1 MKPVIGIT
9 CKKTGDIANYIDAI
23 EVYGG
28 DPLVFASLEK
38 PIAEHRASIREY
50 LETID
55 GLLLPGGG
63 DINPALFFEERDPAV
78 ESVSRSRDALEI
90 WLCQEALE
98 ANIPIFGIC
107 RGIQVM
113 SVATRGSL
121 YQDIPSQFTDHLT
134 HKITESTDD
143 SWHDIKIQANS
154 RLDEIINE
162 CETKVN
168 SRHHQSVK
176 DVGNGFVVTARS
188 EDRIIEAMEDPSKRF
203 VLGVQYHPERMIQ
216 TDEFR
221 EHRRKLFEA
230 FIAAASSS

>member
-9 CKKTGDIANYIDAI
+9 CKNTGDIANYIDAI

-134 HKITESTDD
+134 HKIRESTDD

-176 DVGNGFVVTARS
+176 DVGNRFVVTARS
-188 EDRIIEAMEDPSKRF
+188 EDGVIEAMEDPSKRF
-203 VLGVQYHPERMIQ
+203 VIGVQYHPERMIE
-216 TDEFR
+216 TPEFC

-230 FIAAASSS
+230 FIEAASSS

>member
-1 MKPVIGIT
+1 MKPTIGIT
-9 CKKTGDIANYIDAI
+9 CKRAGDITNYIDAI
-23 EVYGG
+23 EEYGG
-28 DPLVFASLEK
+28 KPHVFVSLDK
-38 PIAEHRASIREY
+38 SISDHRSSISEY
-50 LETID
+50 LATIN

-63 DINPALFFEERDPAV
+63 DINPALFFEKRHPAV
-78 ESVSRSRDALEI
+78 EAVSRSRDALEI

-134 HKITESTDD
+134 HKITENTDD

-176 DVGNGFVVTARS
+176 DIGNRFVGTAQS
-188 EDRIIEAMEDPSKRF
+188 EDGVIEAIEDPSKRF
-203 VLGVQYHPERMIQ
+203 VIGVQYHPERMNK
-216 TDEFR
+216 TAESR
-221 EHRRKLFEA
+221 KHRRKLFKA
-230 FIAAASSS
+230 FIAAASQS